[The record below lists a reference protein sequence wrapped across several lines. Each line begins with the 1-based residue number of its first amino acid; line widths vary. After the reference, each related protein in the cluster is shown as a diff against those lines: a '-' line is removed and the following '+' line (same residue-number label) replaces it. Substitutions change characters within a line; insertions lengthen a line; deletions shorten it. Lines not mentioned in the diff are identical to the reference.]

1 MKEIYITAHAGAERT
16 KPNTMESLEKMINL
30 PCQMVEVDVRKC
42 DGKLVLSHD
51 PLKQQESVT
60 GFVKLSEALEVICK
74 NKKGVNLDLKEEILP
89 EVFEELKNCLVSK
102 KVVFSGS
109 IRIADIEMHP
119 EIAGKV
125 ILNYENLYENSKE
138 IKENLKEAA
147 VRCKEL
153 GVYGINLEYTLVD
166 RQVVEYFARQ
176 DVKVFVWTVDGLAD
190 MERMLENQVDGITT
204 NEVWRLHETI
214 RRNNH
219 EQA

>member
-42 DGKLVLSHD
+42 DGELVLSHD

-60 GFVKLSEALEVICK
+60 GFVKLSEALEFICK

-125 ILNYENLYENSKE
+125 ILNYENLYEMCLPTQRRYHKLTEWSKDFM
-138 IKENLKEAA
+138 K
-147 VRCKEL
+147 
-153 GVYGINLEYTLVD
+153 
-166 RQVVEYFARQ
+166 FARQ
-176 DVKVFVWTVDGLAD
+176 LPYADVLLFGDEISK
-190 MERMLENQVDGITT
+190 
-204 NEVWRLHETI
+204 
-214 RRNNH
+214 
-219 EQA
+219 